1 MKLVLGA
8 IILTTAMIA
17 HGQVPS
23 PSSAPGAYSP
33 HPNPA
38 GMDAPPPAERPPQD
52 VFMQDPKLVGKLQK
66 LLPEGTTPQQFCDGF
81 KTLGGCVSA
90 MHAAKNLDIPASD
103 LKTKIADAKSKKEP
117 DKLESAIH
125 ELKPNVDAKGERKK
139 AQKQA
144 ERDIPVSN

>member
-1 MKLVLGA
+1 
-8 IILTTAMIA
+8 MITY
-17 HGQVPS
+17 GQVVPS

-38 GMDAPPPAERPPQD
+38 GMDALPPAERPPQE
-52 VFMQDPKLVGKLQK
+52 VLVQDSKLVAKLQK

-81 KTLGGCVSA
+81 KTLGACVTA
-90 MHAAKNLDIPASD
+90 MHAAKNMGIPVSD

-117 DKLESAIH
+117 EKLESAIH
-125 ELKPNVDAKGERKK
+125 ELKPDLDAKAERKK